1 MKQPIFLLV
10 ALLAFVAHAQE
21 PQLSPD
27 APKDKPVQ
35 IYTKDGEAS
44 LKAAEAP
51 YIAKA
56 RSTYPVAKATFL
68 AGLPQGEIFFATTI
82 LHDNNGAA
90 EQVFIEVNSIQGD
103 HIIGH
108 IASQL
113 SVVKGFQNGQFY
125 TFPESALIDW
135 LITHADGS
143 EEGNYVG
150 KFLDTYHGAGV

>member
-1 MKQPIFLLV
+1 MKQPIFLLL
-10 ALLAFVAHAQE
+10 AALAFVAHAHE
-21 PQLSPD
+21 PQLSPY
-27 APKDKPVQ
+27 APKDKPVM
-35 IYTKDGEAS
+35 IDTRDGAAF
-44 LKAAEAP
+44 KAAEAP

-56 RSTYPVAKATFL
+56 RSTYPVAKAKFL
-68 AGLPQGEIFFATTI
+68 AGLPLGEIFFVTTR
-82 LHDNNGAA
+82 LHDKNGAA

-113 SVVKGFQNGQFY
+113 IVVKDFKNGQFY
-125 TFPESALIDW
+125 TFQESDLIDW

-150 KFLDTYHGAGV
+150 KFLDNYHGAGV